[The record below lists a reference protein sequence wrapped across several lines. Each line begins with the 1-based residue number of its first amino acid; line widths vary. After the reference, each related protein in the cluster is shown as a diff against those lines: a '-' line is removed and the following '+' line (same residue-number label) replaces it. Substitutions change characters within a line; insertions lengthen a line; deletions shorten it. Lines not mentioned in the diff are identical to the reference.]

1 MLRKIVTDREFVLQR
16 EGAEDVSEEGEED
29 EQEDD
34 DAGEDDDDGGD
45 DVGEV
50 EDDAGEEDVEGD
62 GDGEDVCLLPL
73 ASNTLKASHIV
84 YSPCNI
90 SDVMPTVVYML
101 QQILAADIKRNVP
114 P

>member
-1 MLRKIVTDREFVLQR
+1 MQR
-16 EGAEDVSEEGEED
+16 EGVEDVSEEEEED

-34 DAGEDDDDGGD
+34 DAGEDDEDDDDGGD

-50 EDDAGEEDVEGD
+50 GDDAGEEDVEGD
-62 GDGEDVCLLPL
+62 GDDEDVCLLSL

-90 SDVMPTVVYML
+90 SNVMPTVVYML
-101 QQILAADIKRNVP
+101 QQILATDIKRNVP